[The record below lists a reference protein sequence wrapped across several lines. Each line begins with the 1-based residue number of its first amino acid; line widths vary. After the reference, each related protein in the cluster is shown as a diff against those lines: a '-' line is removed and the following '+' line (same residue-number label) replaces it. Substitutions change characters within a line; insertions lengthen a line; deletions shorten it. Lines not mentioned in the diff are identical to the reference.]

1 MFGPR
6 RAQRCGCKY
15 VGKPKMKFNLRG
27 PNLLHDGNN
36 LAKASEVNETNYI
49 HERSTSQTRTRQNLQ

>member
-36 LAKASEVNETNYI
+36 LAKASEVKRNELYT
-49 HERSTSQTRTRQNLQ
+49 